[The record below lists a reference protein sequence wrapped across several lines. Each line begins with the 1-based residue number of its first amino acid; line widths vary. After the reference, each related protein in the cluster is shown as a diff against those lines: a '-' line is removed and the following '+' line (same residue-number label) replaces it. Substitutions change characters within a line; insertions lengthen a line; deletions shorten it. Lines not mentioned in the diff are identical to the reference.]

1 LVIGVE
7 HLVTVAPSR
16 AYASVFAVEECGDGM
31 LHYTAIRK
39 ALRAARIL
47 ADDIA
52 ELHPPPAINSLMLRV
67 VEQLRELAANT
78 HHHVQALQAAP
89 PVPPTVPAKP
99 QPVPSGLEW
108 IDLALALLI
117 RHKGNI
123 TAKEVAARVGV
134 SEPTLCK
141 NEEWQK
147 ARETFRQS
155 RKKSEE
161 ISEPANVEESDDE
174 E

>member
-1 LVIGVE
+1 MERVLQS
-7 HLVTVAPSR
+7 APFRALALSR
-16 AYASVFAVEECGDGM
+16 HEIEGCGDVV
-31 LHYTAIRK
+31 LHYRACRR
-39 ALRAARIL
+39 ALRHA
-47 ADDIA
+47 
-52 ELHPPPAINSLMLRV
+52 
-67 VEQLRELAANT
+67 RELAKEVAHLNLPAAFNY
-78 HHHVQALQAAP
+78 HLVRLVEELRCHAERSRPVQESNKQSAALPIA
-89 PVPPTVPAKP
+89 TIKP

-134 SEPTLCK
+134 SEPTLSK